1 MFFSGQ
7 MCPSSV
13 FSYEKT
19 FVLKIST
26 HNERL
31 IGKIKLL
38 LFVDRKQNIEFGHGF
53 SPIFP

>member
-1 MFFSGQ
+1 

-13 FSYEKT
+13 FSYENT

-38 LFVDRKQNIEFGHGF
+38 LFVDRKQKIEFGHGF
-53 SPIFP
+53 SPIPPPN